1 MARFDQFLIPS
12 TLSNITD
19 TEAYLESVCN
29 EYGLDYENLDKE
41 NTNEIEFVQ
50 EGILSDIFKGIKSF
64 FTKVIQF
71 LVKIWRNLV
80 DFVKKIIN
88 WVVSKV
94 KKLFGNKDDKE
105 VITKVKLIVSFCMEA
120 TEIPEGFK
128 EYNNIEE
135 LQRAFKKSIDKISN
149 EIKIQS
155 KKNIDFMKRYEKITS
170 NRMKATESAILL
182 ERVIYNDRPVNLS
195 DADMSDFTK
204 RFINAALDY
213 NDTVYFGGDIYT
225 QMNLE
230 KIDTMN
236 IEGLKRLKE
245 AGDNIMR
252 LYKQFKEDTIDNICN
267 AWLNSYKK
275 SFIDYTPDATNLAM
289 HKILKAVA
297 EMQSLGYTDSEI
309 YKLGEAIFPE
319 FESASDLQRWV
330 NLKINFNEGLIATL
344 KDMIIINY
352 NIFDIS
358 SKEALRISNQLGN
371 NDFSGIRK
379 IFYDNFEKFHDPNR
393 NQVDLRELGLG
404 ILCYSKGIAG
414 IGGGKNFFELYN
426 RTDISDRLL
435 TLLYKYDIV
444 IDSHGSHEFS
454 NLGDMY
460 REANAVSN
468 QQRMICEKLYQKQ
481 FDFYENDLGIS
492 KQQLLNM
499 APEEE
504 VDRIIEYR
512 ESLGM
517 KYLDIFTFSEFK
529 DDINKNKKSFG
540 LQNSH
545 IESKVFEIERSARW
559 KCQPIITPAGYEFND
574 IEFLIYELMQEGF
587 KNIFITSCNTR
598 RIVLNNEIRKSS
610 KVLVTMS
617 TRATLG

>member
-94 KKLFGNKDDKE
+94 KKLFGKKDDKE
-105 VITKVKLIVSFCMEA
+105 AAKNVKLIAAFCMEA

-182 ERVIYNDRPVNLS
+182 ERVIYNDRPIDLS
-195 DADMSDFTK
+195 DTELSDFTK
-204 RFINAALDY
+204 RFMNTALNYD
-213 NDTVYFGGDIYT
+213 DTVYFGGDIYT

-236 IEGLKRLKE
+236 IEGLKQLKE

-252 LYKQFKEDTIDNICN
+252 LYKQFKEDTIDIICN
-267 AWLNSYKK
+267 SWMNSYKK
-275 SFIDYTPDATNLAM
+275 SFIEYTPDATNLAM
-289 HKILKAVA
+289 HKILKAVS
-297 EMQSLGYTDSEI
+297 EMQSLGYTDSEV
-309 YKLGEAIFPE
+309 YKLSEAIFPE

-379 IFYDNFEKFHDPNR
+379 LFYDNFEKFHDPNR

-404 ILCYSKGIAG
+404 ILCYSKGVAG
-414 IGGGKNFFELYN
+414 LDGSKNFFELYN

-460 REANAVSN
+460 REANDVSD
-468 QQRMICEKLYQKQ
+468 QQRMICEKLYRKQ
-481 FDFYENDLGIS
+481 FEFYENDLGIS

-499 APEEE
+499 TPEEE
-504 VDRIIEYR
+504 VDRIIDYR

-529 DDINKNKKSFG
+529 DGVNKNKKIFWT
-540 LQNSH
+540 
-545 IESKVFEIERSARW
+545 SKF
-559 KCQPIITPAGYEFND
+559 TY
-574 IEFLIYELMQEGF
+574 
-587 KNIFITSCNTR
+587 
-598 RIVLNNEIRKSS
+598 
-610 KVLVTMS
+610 
-617 TRATLG
+617 

>member
-12 TLSNITD
+12 TLSNVTD

-64 FTKVIQF
+64 FTKAIQF
-71 LVKIWRNLV
+71 LVKIWRSLV

-94 KKLFGNKDDKE
+94 KKLFGKKDKE
-105 VITKVKLIVSFCMEA
+105 NVKNVKLIASFCMEA

-135 LQRAFKKSIDKISN
+135 LQKAFKKSIDKISN

-155 KKNIDFMKRYEKITS
+155 KKNIDFMKRYEKIIS
-170 NRMKATESAILL
+170 DRMKATESAILL
-182 ERVIYNDRPVNLS
+182 ERVIYNDKPVNLNDTDIS
-195 DADMSDFTK
+195 DLTK
-204 RFINAALDY
+204 RFMNTALNCD
-213 NDTVYFGGDIYT
+213 DIVYFGGDIYT

-230 KIDTMN
+230 KVDTMN
-236 IEGLKRLKE
+236 IEGLKKLKE
-245 AGDNIMR
+245 AGDNIMH
-252 LYKQFKEDTIDNICN
+252 LYKQFKEDTIDIICN
-267 AWLNSYKK
+267 SWMNSYKK
-275 SFIDYTPDATNLAM
+275 SFNGYTPDATNLAM
-289 HKILKAVA
+289 HKLLKAVS
-297 EMQSLGYTDSEI
+297 EMQSLGYTDPDI

-319 FESASDLQRWV
+319 FESTSDLQRWV

-358 SKEALRISNQLGN
+358 SKDALRIANQLGN

-379 IFYDNFEKFHDPNR
+379 LFYENFEKFHNPNR

-414 IGGGKNFFELYN
+414 IGGGKNFFELYT

-444 IDSHGSHEFS
+444 IDSHGDYEFA

-460 REANAVSN
+460 RDASAVSD
-468 QQRMICEKLYQKQ
+468 QQKLMCERIYQKQ
-481 FDFYENDLGIS
+481 FEFYENDLGIS
-492 KQQLLNM
+492 KYQLLHM
-499 APEEE
+499 SPEEE
-504 VDRIIEYR
+504 VNRIVDYR
-512 ESLGM
+512 ESIGM
-517 KYLDIFTFSEFK
+517 DYLDIFTFSEFK
-529 DDINKNKKSFG
+529 DGPNKNKKTFG

-545 IESKVFEIERSARW
+545 IESKVFEVEKSARW
-559 KCQPIITPAGYEFND
+559 ICQPVVTPAGYLFND
-574 IEFLIYELMQEGF
+574 IEFLIYELMLEGF
-587 KNIFITSCNTR
+587 KNIFITSCNSR
-598 RIVLNNEIRKSS
+598 RIALNNEIRKSP

-617 TRATLG
+617 TRLTLG